1 MDLALALGH
10 GPAVLA
16 DLDQIGP
23 LVQEA
28 HVAVLGYR
36 GDVLG
41 YGALATKESLPTLL
55 RLPLSEIK
63 SQGASIAAQRV
74 LTRFAS
80 LSCGGFWVH
89 LDVDVLDDEVMP
101 AVDSR
106 QPDGMSYADLGDV
119 LVELLRSPLAAGMDV
134 TILDPDLD
142 PNGNVIDRFAT
153 FMENLFASI
162 PRTAVGSA

>member
-1 MDLALALGH
+1 
-10 GPAVLA
+10 
-16 DLDQIGP
+16 
-23 LVQEA
+23 
-28 HVAVLGYR
+28 
-36 GDVLG
+36 
-41 YGALATKESLPTLL
+41 
-55 RLPLSEIK
+55 
-63 SQGASIAAQRV
+63 
-74 LTRFAS
+74 
-80 LSCGGFWVH
+80 
-89 LDVDVLDDEVMP
+89 VDVLDDEVMP